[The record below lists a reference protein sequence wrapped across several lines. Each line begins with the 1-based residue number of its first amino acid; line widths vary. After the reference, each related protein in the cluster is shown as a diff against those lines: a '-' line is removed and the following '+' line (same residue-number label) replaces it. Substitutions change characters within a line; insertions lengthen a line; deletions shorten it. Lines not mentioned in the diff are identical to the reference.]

1 METVA
6 GRSTGDDD
14 VERSLIDFV
23 ERNVVVDGGR
33 VGMDSAGGRGG
44 GGGGG
49 GGGEERLVESGRVD
63 SIGLLQ
69 ILGYVA
75 EKFEVDLLVLGAPR
89 DLLSVAALAA
99 AVRRETAARSRT
111 AAEGA

>member
-33 VGMDSAGGRGG
+33 VGR
-44 GGGGG
+44 
-49 GGGEERLVESGRVD
+49 EERLVESGRVD